1 MKKNKKIG
9 LAGFLIAFAFMCFNM
24 HVFAEDTHKVNLSTD
39 NLNPA
44 INDNFNILVNL
55 ETTSDR
61 DSCTINISYDANKL
75 SLENVTGV
83 NNFTRNPLSL
93 TVKTQNLKANS
104 QIRFKAIG
112 AGTTTIKVD
121 SVGNCG
127 TSAGLGSVDI
137 NVKDVVLS
145 NISLTNGELS
155 PAFNSS
161 TTTYN
166 ATINSDKTNI
176 SATAENGIK
185 ITGTGEQTLNEG
197 ETKTVRITATSAN
210 GSEKTYTINLSR
222 PQENKSENHYLK
234 SITFN
239 GETINIE
246 QDKSTYTLIV
256 KNDVTT
262 VDLKY
267 ELEDEKST
275 ATVRGPEELEVGI
288 NTFTITVT
296 AEDGSTKEYKLLVT
310 RQDTKNIIDNDMEA
324 ILNEI
329 ENGTENYIYVS
340 VNQDEENKIMDKRI
354 AEALKKYEKT
364 LVYEITNE
372 DGDILYS
379 VTLKGKDIKNEN
391 VDLNYGMTFRSDNKT
406 KIDALAENA
415 KIMYLNFDGEDDLPG
430 NLTIKVFVGD
440 NFKNKDVLYLYYYN
454 EKDNKLEKVQ
464 KKLTVKNGYVE
475 FEIEKLGEY
484 VLSTTDFDAPVTKE
498 ETNNIIMYAIIG
510 GAILLVIMIIIII
523 IILKKKKKKNGD
535 KPKKEKKKKGS
546 KKEVQPEQSE
556 ELEKTIVVNS
566 SELNPSVIANT
577 PNVVTPTED
586 TNNDENAE
594 KEVFEEIKQS
604 DNESTENEN
613 PTEDND
619 KTVEIPTSPVS
630 SETQVSD
637 QETQDAPEE
646 NNSDETQ
653 SILPTD
659 NDDVEIIEDLKG

>member
-659 NDDVEIIEDLKG
+659 NDDVEIIVLT